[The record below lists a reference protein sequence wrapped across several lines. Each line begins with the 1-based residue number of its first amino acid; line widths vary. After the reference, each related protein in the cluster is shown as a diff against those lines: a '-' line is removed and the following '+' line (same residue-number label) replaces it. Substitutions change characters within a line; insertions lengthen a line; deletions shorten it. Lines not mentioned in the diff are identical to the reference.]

1 MNEPT
6 TPTAGEPAN
15 PYRNSRSAYYALG
28 ILTLV
33 YSFNF
38 IDRQLLAILQESI
51 KAELLLS
58 DAQLG
63 LLTGFAF
70 AVFYVTAGL
79 PIASW
84 ADRSNRRNIVSLS
97 LFVWSFMT
105 AISGLAQNYWQLLLA
120 RIGVGVGEAGG
131 SPPSHSM
138 ISDIFPPQ
146 SRASALGFYST
157 GVSFGILFGFLF
169 GGWLNEFFGW
179 RVAFVVVGV
188 PGILLALVVR
198 MTLAEPIRGL
208 NERRQVS
215 DESVAMKTVVSLL
228 WQRKSFRHMA
238 MGAAMNA
245 FAGYSVAN
253 WVASYMIR
261 SFNMSTGEL
270 GTWLALIIGV
280 GGAAGVFG
288 SGVVADRL
296 GRRDVRWYM
305 WMPVIACGIAIP
317 FQFGVY
323 LATDAHFALIMAIVP
338 AVLSNAYLGATIASV
353 HNLVGLRMRALGS
366 AILFF
371 IINIVGLG
379 AGPSSVGLLS
389 DLLQPTY
396 GTDSLRYALLILV
409 PVALT
414 WSGIHYLLAARY
426 IREDLNRAP
435 D

>member
-1 MNEPT
+1 
-6 TPTAGEPAN
+6 
-15 PYRNSRSAYYALG
+15 
-28 ILTLV
+28 
-33 YSFNF
+33 
-38 IDRQLLAILQESI
+38 
-51 KAELLLS
+51 
-58 DAQLG
+58 
-63 LLTGFAF
+63 
-70 AVFYVTAGL
+70 
-79 PIASW
+79 
-84 ADRSNRRNIVSLS
+84 
-97 LFVWSFMT
+97 
-105 AISGLAQNYWQLLLA
+105 
-120 RIGVGVGEAGG
+120 
-131 SPPSHSM
+131 
-138 ISDIFPPQ
+138 
-146 SRASALGFYST
+146 
-157 GVSFGILFGFLF
+157 
-169 GGWLNEFFGW
+169 
-179 RVAFVVVGV
+179 
-188 PGILLALVVR
+188 
-198 MTLAEPIRGL
+198 
-208 NERRQVS
+208 
-215 DESVAMKTVVSLL
+215 MKTVVSLL

-305 WMPVIACGIAIP
+305 WMPAIACGIAIP

-323 LATDAHFALIMAIVP
+323 LATGAHVALIMAIVP

-409 PVALT
+409 QVALT

-426 IREDLNRAP
+426 IREDLDRAP

>member
-1 MNEPT
+1 
-6 TPTAGEPAN
+6 
-15 PYRNSRSAYYALG
+15 
-28 ILTLV
+28 
-33 YSFNF
+33 
-38 IDRQLLAILQESI
+38 
-51 KAELLLS
+51 
-58 DAQLG
+58 LG

-215 DESVAMKTVVSLL
+215 DEGVAMKTVVSLL

-305 WMPVIACGIAIP
+305 WMPAIACGIAIP

-323 LATDAHFALIMAIVP
+323 LATGAHVALIMAIVP

-426 IREDLNRAP
+426 IREDLDRAP

>member
-1 MNEPT
+1 MSEPT

-15 PYRNSRSAYYALG
+15 PYRTSRSAYYALG
-28 ILTLV
+28 VLTLV

-215 DESVAMKTVVSLL
+215 DEGVAMKTVVSLL

-323 LATDAHFALIMAIVP
+323 LATGAHFALIMAIVP

-426 IREDLNRAP
+426 IREDLDRAP

>member
-28 ILTLV
+28 VLTLV